1 MLTSEYACRED
12 QFGDIM
18 AEREDIATKRVH
30 CQNAVRALQE
40 AQSALEALP
49 GSLMQRLQAQSSSS
63 SQSSSSKSTALTP
76 LPEDAPVFPS
86 HTHRS
91 SDYDTALHS
100 VSPTYARTRR
110 GPYNVKAMSQA
121 ARMASEAMS
130 YVSTKNEADM
140 RRAESLAN
148 PFCYES

>member
-1 MLTSEYACRED
+1 
-12 QFGDIM
+12 M

-30 CQNAVRALQE
+30 CQNAVKALRE
-40 AQSALEALP
+40 AQAALEALP
-49 GSLMQRLQAQSSSS
+49 GSLIQRLQAQGATG
-63 SQSSSSKSTALTP
+63 SQSSSKTTQLAP

-86 HTHRS
+86 STHRA
-91 SDYDTALHS
+91 SDYDAALHS

-110 GPYNVKAMSQA
+110 GPYNAKAISQA

-130 YVSTKNEADM
+130 FVSNKNEADM

-148 PFCYES
+148 PFGYE

>member
-1 MLTSEYACRED
+1 MS
-12 QFGDIM
+12 
-18 AEREDIATKRVH
+18 EREDIATKRVH

-40 AQSALEALP
+40 AQNALEALP
-49 GSLMQRLQAQSSSS
+49 GSLMQRLQAQGSAG
-63 SQSSSSKSTALTP
+63 SQSSSSSKSAPLSP

-86 HTHRS
+86 NTHRS

-110 GPYNVKAMSQA
+110 GPYNVRAMSQA

-148 PFCYES
+148 PFSYES

>member
-1 MLTSEYACRED
+1 
-12 QFGDIM
+12 M

-30 CQNAVRALQE
+30 CQNAVKALRE
-40 AQSALEALP
+40 AQNALEALP
-49 GSLMQRLQAQSSSS
+49 GSLMQRLQAHGSSDSQSSSS
-63 SQSSSSKSTALTP
+63 SSKATQLSP
-76 LPEDAPVFPS
+76 LPEDEPVFPS
-86 HTHRS
+86 STHRA
-91 SDYDTALHS
+91 SDYDAALHS

-110 GPYNVKAMSQA
+110 GPYNARAMSQA

-130 YVSTKNEADM
+130 HVSTKDEADM